1 MPQQVQYTNKHL
13 LPLYPSATAPTP
25 KEPIKLAPGTYR
37 AGQVVEET
45 GTRGTYQ
52 ALTDD
57 ANAQM
62 ILEYDIFV
70 NASSQ
75 HFMGGQGWDE
85 TGTGDFYTSA
95 YAPGGALCF
104 LTTDLSKDNAGTPI
118 TAAIVTAL
126 KGVIITGTVANGEM
140 QF

>member
-1 MPQQVQYTNKHL
+1 MFNFVRNTQ
-13 LPLYPSATAPTP
+13 
-25 KEPIKLAPGTYR
+25 KLAPGTYR
-37 AGQVVEET
+37 AGQVVQET
-45 GTRGTYQ
+45 ATRGTYQ

-70 NASSQ
+70 DASNQ

-85 TGTGDFYTSA
+85 TGVGEFYTSA

-104 LTTDLSKDNAGTPI
+104 QTSDLSKDNAGTAI

-126 KGVIITGTVANGEM
+126 KGVIIAGTVANGEM

>member
-1 MPQQVQYTNKHL
+1 MLQEIQMTNRHL
-13 LPLYPSATAPTP
+13 LPLYPSATSPTP
-25 KEPIKLAPGTYR
+25 KDAIKLAPGQYR
-37 AGQVVEET
+37 AGQIVEESS
-45 GTRGTYQ
+45 TRGTYQ

-70 NASSQ
+70 DSSNQ

-85 TGTGDFYTSA
+85 TGVGQFYTSA

-104 LTTDLSKDNAGTPI
+104 LTADLSKDNAGTPI

>member
-1 MPQQVQYTNKHL
+1 MLGQISMTNRHL

-25 KEPIKLAPGTYR
+25 KEPIKLAPGQYR

-57 ANAQM
+57 AKAQM

-70 NASSQ
+70 DSNNQ
-75 HFMGGQGWDE
+75 HFMGGQAWDE
-85 TGTGDFYTSA
+85 TGVGDFYTSA

-104 LTTDLSKDNAGTPI
+104 LTSELSKDNAGTPI